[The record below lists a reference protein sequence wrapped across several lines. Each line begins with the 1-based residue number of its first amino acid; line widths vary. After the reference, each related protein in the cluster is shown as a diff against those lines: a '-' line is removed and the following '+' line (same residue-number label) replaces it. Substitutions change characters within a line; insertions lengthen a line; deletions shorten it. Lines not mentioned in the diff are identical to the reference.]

1 MKQRIIYL
9 RQIDHNFFQIV
20 GVLSVHIAMLKSTTT
35 EYK

>member
-9 RQIDHNFFQIV
+9 RQIDHNFFQIF
-20 GVLSVHIAMLKSTTT
+20 GVLSVRIAMLKSTAT